1 MFLRKQEGESVIR
14 LPDGSVL
21 SRADLPDPDT
31 KRWVASRK
39 EMVVIAVTCGL
50 MSRADAIRIY
60 GLSEEEFLSW
70 RNALIR
76 HGKSG
81 LKATYHRRET
91 TNG

>member
-39 EMVVIAVTCGL
+39 ELVVMAVACGL
-50 MSRADAIRIY
+50 LSRAEAISTY
-60 GLSEEEFLSW
+60 SLSEEEFLSW
-70 RNALIR
+70 RNAR
-76 HGKSG
+76 
-81 LKATYHRRET
+81 
-91 TNG
+91 